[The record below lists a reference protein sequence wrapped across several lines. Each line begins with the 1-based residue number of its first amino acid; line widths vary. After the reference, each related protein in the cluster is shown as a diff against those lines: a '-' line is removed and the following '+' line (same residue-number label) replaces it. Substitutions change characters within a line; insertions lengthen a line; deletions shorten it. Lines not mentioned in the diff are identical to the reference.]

1 VSRFADLHIHSYFS
15 DGSYSP
21 QDILVHAQNNGLAAV
36 ALTDHDTVE
45 GVPPL
50 QALSAEYGIEVIPG
64 IEFSTEFAGRDI
76 HILGYFLDI
85 NNAELQER
93 IIKFQQAR
101 KERVEK
107 MVEKLLEMGVN
118 NITAADACALTKSG
132 SVGRPHLA
140 ILLKQRG
147 WVKDNEEAFA
157 KYLAE
162 DAPAY
167 VAKFKQTP
175 VEAIDLIRRAGGVAV
190 YAHPMVTGRD
200 EIIPKL
206 VEAGLGGIEV
216 CYPNCSPTVEE
227 FYKRLAQKYNLAMT
241 GGSDAHGESRNYIY
255 VGKARI
261 PYEWVED
268 LRKRAKP

>member
-1 VSRFADLHIHSYFS
+1 
-15 DGSYSP
+15 
-21 QDILVHAQNNGLAAV
+21 
-36 ALTDHDTVE
+36 
-45 GVPPL
+45 
-50 QALSAEYGIEVIPG
+50 
-64 IEFSTEFAGRDI
+64 
-76 HILGYFLDI
+76 
-85 NNAELQER
+85 
-93 IIKFQQAR
+93 
-101 KERVEK
+101 